1 MPIAVLYFFFN
12 SFMLPQGLL
21 YTTILTPLFL
31 IWLLKYPSL
40 NYLYYFFIVTIP
52 FALIHFVQGVHA
64 AYYARSYVLLFTWFV
79 FGIAFYQFLK
89 NCHTLR
95 SIFRVLV
102 LINFVFVIIGCI
114 AFFVPALREHFW
126 LTTFVSAGLTDFP
139 RLMLLTYEP
148 SYYCTLL
155 APLAIYYYLKMIMR
169 QLPNAQVYAI
179 LITVPL
185 ILSFSLSVLLGIP
198 IALLILMLFNLGRL
212 LRNIKYQYIIFGSAV
227 LIAAGL
233 IVLYFVY
240 PDNPLFVRI
249 ANIFSGH
256 DSSFRGRT
264 VEAYFL
270 ASKVAEQKSLVF
282 GAGLGQPKLLGVE
295 LWSEFYNNTF
305 TVDDVTIPCVMA
317 ETFAV
322 FGFAGV
328 FIRLALQFYL
338 FFKTKVYNNYYRFAL
353 FVFVF
358 IFQFTG
364 SFITNIAELAIWI
377 LAFTNT
383 FEEFDRKKLKS
394 AHG

>member
-1 MPIAVLYFFFN
+1 
-12 SFMLPQGLL
+12 
-21 YTTILTPLFL
+21 
-31 IWLLKYPSL
+31 
-40 NYLYYFFIVTIP
+40 
-52 FALIHFVQGVHA
+52 
-64 AYYARSYVLLFTWFV
+64 
-79 FGIAFYQFLK
+79 
-89 NCHTLR
+89 
-95 SIFRVLV
+95 
-102 LINFVFVIIGCI
+102 
-114 AFFVPALREHFW
+114 
-126 LTTFVSAGLTDFP
+126 
-139 RLMLLTYEP
+139 
-148 SYYCTLL
+148 
-155 APLAIYYYLKMIMR
+155 
-169 QLPNAQVYAI
+169 
-179 LITVPL
+179 
-185 ILSFSLSVLLGIP
+185 
-198 IALLILMLFNLGRL
+198 
-212 LRNIKYQYIIFGSAV
+212 
-227 LIAAGL
+227 
-233 IVLYFVY
+233 
-240 PDNPLFVRI
+240 VRI

-264 VEAYFL
+264 VEAYYL